1 MKITVPTID
10 FGTSKIV
17 TLVAQSNGERCDI
30 VGSGA
35 VPYSGY
41 LQDGW
46 NNPDEIRDVIRTAI
60 DQAQKTG
67 NCRIH
72 ELNVGVPGMF
82 TRVIVKEVHVSLTHV
97 TAQDVLARASSW
109 RKNPAATASFIPRPR
124 GSAWMTA
131 KRRCRPWVS
140 RVANCPP

>member
-17 TLVAQSNGERCDI
+17 TMVAQSNGERCDI

-82 TRVIVKEVHVSLTHV
+82 TRVIVK
-97 TAQDVLARASSW
+97 
-109 RKNPAATASFIPRPR
+109 
-124 GSAWMTA
+124 
-131 KRRCRPWVS
+131 
-140 RVANCPP
+140 

>member
-17 TLVAQSNGERCDI
+17 TMVAQSNGERCDI

-67 NCRIH
+67 NCRCAGH
-72 ELNVGVPGMF
+72 VY
-82 TRVIVKEVHVSLTHV
+82 TRDC
-97 TAQDVLARASSW
+97 Q
-109 RKNPAATASFIPRPR
+109 
-124 GSAWMTA
+124 GSA
-131 KRRCRPWVS
+131 C
-140 RVANCPP
+140 VANRA